1 MFSPSLL
8 SDIINTCTQLIDL
21 NLDSIL
27 KVNDDLVLSISQ
39 NCPNIQRISLE
50 VFILFQ
56 SVPFIF

>member
-56 SVPFIF
+56 SVPFIL

>member
-8 SDIINTCTQLIDL
+8 SNIINTCTQLIDL

-56 SVPFIF
+56 SVPFIL